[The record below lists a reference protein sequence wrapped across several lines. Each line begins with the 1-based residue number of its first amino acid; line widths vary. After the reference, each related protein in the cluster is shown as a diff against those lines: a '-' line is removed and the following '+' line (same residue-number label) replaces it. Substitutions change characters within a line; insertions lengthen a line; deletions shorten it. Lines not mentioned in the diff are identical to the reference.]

1 MTSIHLHQQIVQ
13 HLWAIGVRI
22 PQPQLVNLALL
33 TQALA
38 VSPNCHLPTLA
49 LHMPIEA
56 DRDSVVQHIRRYLRN
71 PHVTQWR
78 CYGPVVRHL
87 FRYWQGVEVP
97 LVMDRTDLGDRWS
110 ILTLGV
116 ACGHRCLP
124 LAWEVLP
131 FGGTSGEVQVNLLRQ
146 VRLGLPSS
154 REKRISFFA
163 DAEFRSVD
171 VQAYC
176 RSQQYHWHVG
186 LKSDIRF
193 SPDGQTWLALAEI
206 PLQPGQRRA
215 YHGVQL
221 TQQHAFGPVN
231 LIADWPKSEEA
242 PRYWSLDLPADRFA
256 WRRGRKRFWIEPSFR
271 DWKSYG
277 FDLETTQIDDPDCLE
292 VLLLG
297 MSLASVWMIH
307 LGQWVI
313 RSGGRHRL
321 EARHKRDYSL
331 FRLGRDYVQRAFTLG
346 WPIPVGFTVSH
357 ELAH

>member
-1 MTSIHLHQQIVQ
+1 MQ

-97 LVMDRTDLGDRWS
+97 LVMDRTDLGDRWN
-110 ILTLGV
+110 ILTFGV

-171 VQAYC
+171 VQTYC

-193 SPDGQTWLALAEI
+193 SPDGQTWLALGEI

-221 TQQHAFGPVN
+221 T
-231 LIADWPKSEEA
+231 
-242 PRYWSLDLPADRFA
+242 
-256 WRRGRKRFWIEPSFR
+256 
-271 DWKSYG
+271 
-277 FDLETTQIDDPDCLE
+277 
-292 VLLLG
+292 
-297 MSLASVWMIH
+297 
-307 LGQWVI
+307 
-313 RSGGRHRL
+313 
-321 EARHKRDYSL
+321 
-331 FRLGRDYVQRAFTLG
+331 
-346 WPIPVGFTVSH
+346 
-357 ELAH
+357 